1 MNIEKLIAYHLVN
14 NECAL
19 LASREITKRIVF
31 EILKLTLS

>member
-19 LASREITKRIVF
+19 LASREITKRYC
-31 EILKLTLS
+31 L